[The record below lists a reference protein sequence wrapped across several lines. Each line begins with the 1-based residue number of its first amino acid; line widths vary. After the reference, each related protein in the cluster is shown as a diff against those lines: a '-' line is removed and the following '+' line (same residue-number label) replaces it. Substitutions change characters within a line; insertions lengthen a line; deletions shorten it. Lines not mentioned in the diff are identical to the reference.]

1 MNIKRSQ
8 FLALA
13 LAAAASPALAACGGK
28 SATSLKP
35 VQINPE
41 GEIKPRE
48 ISWLLSR
55 AANGAVI
62 NTMQEIAEEY
72 AKDHKGFKL
81 TLITTPDR
89 PSYIQKYETLAAA
102 NKRIPSSSTPM
113 RPPLLRSS
121 RSRIAWSM
129 WPHCS
134 TT

>member
-13 LAAAASPALAACGGK
+13 LAVAASPALVACGGK

-62 NTMQEIAEEY
+62 NTMHEIAEE
-72 AKDHKGFKL
+72 
-81 TLITTPDR
+81 
-89 PSYIQKYETLAAA
+89 
-102 NKRIPSSSTPM
+102 
-113 RPPLLRSS
+113 
-121 RSRIAWSM
+121 
-129 WPHCS
+129 
-134 TT
+134 